1 MRSNQQ
7 DLDRKYL
14 NCTRKLETGF
24 CQSQTG
30 QTGLMDRSN
39 RSLTGNGQELEFD
52 DGLEKKLLDRVI
64 NK

>member
-1 MRSNQQ
+1 MRCNPQ

-30 QTGLMDRSN
+30 QTSLMDRSY
-39 RSLTGNGQELEFD
+39 RSLTGNGQELGFD
-52 DGLEKKLLDRVI
+52 DGLEQKIARQDD
-64 NK
+64 